1 MSNQIPSKKKFHQ
14 NQSPIPNPKL
24 SNKKNHYLKIKKR
37 IKMNHPKKFLAK
49 SKEEYQNQIQVMIPV
64 MKKF

>member
-1 MSNQIPSKKKFHQ
+1 MSSTKNIQKKIPSK
-14 NQSPIPNPKL
+14 PVPNPKSKITKQKKSL
-24 SNKKNHYLKIKKR
+24 SQNKKR